1 MKSST
6 KSVKLPSK
14 SHRAKTSEAWQEAI
28 AVLVPL
34 VLVITLIYIGVE
46 SLRESKQK
54 SNEINKVAPFKEKKK
69 TVLGG
74 KIAQLG

>member
-6 KSVKLPSK
+6 KSERLPSK
-14 SHRAKTSEAWQEAI
+14 AHTTKTSEAWQEAI

-34 VLVITLIYIGVE
+34 VLVITLIYIGVV

-54 SNEINKVAPFKEKKK
+54 SNEINKVAPFKEKK